1 MRRLWIGLLLLLAV
15 VGLCVVSQVY
25 QHRQIDRLLE
35 TLDALPTPA
44 AAEDFRTEYTRR
56 TRLFPCFMSHADLS
70 GIEETVAVLPAVAAV
85 GMRTSCGR
93 PWRFAGAQL
102 ERLRTTE
109 LPIWQNVF

>member
-70 GIEETVAVLPAVAAV
+70 GIEETVAVLPAVAAGGDEDELRQTV
-85 GMRTSCGR
+85 ALCR
-93 PWRFAGAQL
+93 AQL

>member
-1 MRRLWIGLLLLLAV
+1 MLLLAV
-15 VGLCVVSQVY
+15 VGLFVASQVY

-70 GIEETVAVLPAVAAV
+70 GIEETVAVLPAVAAGGDEDELRQAV
-85 GMRTSCGR
+85 ALCR
-93 PWRFAGAQL
+93 AQL